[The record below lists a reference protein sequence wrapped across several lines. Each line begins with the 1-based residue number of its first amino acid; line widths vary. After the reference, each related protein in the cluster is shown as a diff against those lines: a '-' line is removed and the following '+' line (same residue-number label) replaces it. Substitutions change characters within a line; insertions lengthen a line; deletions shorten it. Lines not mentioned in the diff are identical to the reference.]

1 MFSVGAS
8 IGLVVIDET
17 SEQMA
22 DVMRH
27 VDAAC
32 YLAKEHGRNRVHVY
46 DPGDETMERRRGEMQ
61 WVSRINNALL
71 DSQFELFVQPAIP
84 LQNAAAPRY
93 VEVLLRYRDGNVLR
107 SPAEFLPAAER
118 YSLSPKIDCWV
129 ITALLDSYAR
139 QPALFRPDMLFAVN
153 LSALSLSDEQF
164 LAFLDAALTRSAMPA
179 DLLCFEI
186 TETAAIGNLSRAVQF
201 FNTMRAR
208 GCRFALDDF
217 GSGLSSFGYLRTLPV
232 DFLKI
237 DGLFVRDCVEDPI
250 DLAMV
255 RSINDIGHVMGIKT
269 VAEFAES
276 KAIEEKMREIGID
289 YAQGFGI
296 SEPLPLQDFLLA

>member
-1 MFSVGAS
+1 VFAVGAS
-8 IGLVVIDET
+8 IGLVTIDET

-46 DPGDETMERRRGEMQ
+46 DPGDETMERRRGEMK
-61 WVSRINNALL
+61 WVSRINTALL
-71 DSQFELFVQPAIP
+71 EDRFELFVQPARA
-84 LQNAAAPRY
+84 LQDAAAPRY
-93 VEVLLRYRDGNVLR
+93 VEVLLRYRDGDVLR

-118 YSLSPKIDCWV
+118 YSLSPRIDAWV
-129 ITALLDSYAR
+129 VTALLDSYAR
-139 QPALFRPDMLFAVN
+139 QPQLFTPEILFALN
-153 LSALSLSDEQF
+153 LSALSLCDEEF
-164 LAFLDAALTRSAMPA
+164 PGFLDAALTRSAMPPS
-179 DLLCFEI
+179 LLCFEI

-201 FNTMRAR
+201 FNAMRAR

-250 DLAMV
+250 DFAMV

-269 VAEFAES
+269 IAEFAES
-276 KAIEEKMREIGID
+276 RAIETRMREIGVD
-289 YAQGFGI
+289 YAQGYGI
-296 SEPLPLQDFLLA
+296 SEPMPLETFLSG